1 MDAESTGDSFILS
14 MSRKKLGMLIA
25 SFIVFAAT
33 LTILVFEGTKN
44 TVALTVDGE
53 RVVVK
58 THANTIGDILKD
70 LNVTVKEDDFLS
82 HSLDTTVENKLDV
95 VWEPAKRIVIKDGS
109 ADEEEV
115 IWTTAETVRE
125 LFADKGIIVREYDE
139 INFTFEDQISENM
152 KLDIERAF
160 PIVLKDGNNEE
171 EVWATSTTVADF
183 LMQQGVTLSKLDRVE
198 PELNGSVEPNGVIS
212 VIRVEKVTDVVEEPI
227 DFAVVTKKDSNM
239 AKGAEKVVQE
249 GQKGLL
255 KKEYEITKENGKE
268 VAKSLLSENKVKESQ
283 NKIIAVGTKVLT
295 AQVSRGKSKTTTKA
309 SAASPSTKAEA
320 DSSGGKEI
328 YMSATAYTAYCN
340 GCSGITATG
349 INLRANPDLKVIAVD
364 PSVIPLGSKVW
375 VEGYGHAIAGDTG
388 GAIKGNRIDVFVPTK
403 KEAYRFGKKSV
414 KIRVLN

>member
-1 MDAESTGDSFILS
+1 
-14 MSRKKLGMLIA
+14 MSRKKLGILIA

-82 HSLDTTVENKLDV
+82 HSLDTTVKNKLDV

-183 LMQQGVTLSKLDRVE
+183 LMQQGVTLRKLDRVE